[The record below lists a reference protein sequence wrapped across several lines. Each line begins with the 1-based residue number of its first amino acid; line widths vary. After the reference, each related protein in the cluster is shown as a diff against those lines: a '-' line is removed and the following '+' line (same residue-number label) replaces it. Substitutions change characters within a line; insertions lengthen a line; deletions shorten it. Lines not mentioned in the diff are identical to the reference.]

1 MSGIDT
7 WLEQWLHGSATLSL
21 VLIVS
26 LALGLRHAADPDH
39 LAAVTALIA
48 TGHGKRSTQQAGL
61 MGLSW
66 GIGHATTLLLLGLP
80 ILLFNRYL
88 PEIVQRGL
96 EIVIGTL
103 IISLA
108 LRLLI
113 RWRHSHGHLH
123 ETPNRGRHGAHSAWL
138 PQWHTSGSL
147 RRTPFGAYAIGLLHG
162 AGGTAGLTLL
172 LLARIPDR
180 AAAIWALLLFAVGT
194 ALSMALL
201 SSGFGWIITTG
212 PIARKFDRITRLL
225 GLASFFFGV
234 GYLWNALS

>member
-1 MSGIDT
+1 MLGIDT
-7 WLEQWLHGSATLSL
+7 WLEQWLRGSATLSL
-21 VLIVS
+21 VLLVS

-39 LAAVTALIA
+39 LAAVTALMA
-48 TGHGKRSTQQAGL
+48 TGTGKRSTQQAGL

-88 PEIVQRGL
+88 PEIVQRGI

-103 IISLA
+103 IIWLA

-113 RWRHSHGHLH
+113 HWRHSHGHLH
-123 ETPNRGRHGAHSAWL
+123 ETLDRGGDQACGGKIRW
-138 PQWHTSGSL
+138 WHISVSP

-162 AGGTAGLTLL
+162 VGGTAGLTLL

-180 AAAIWALLLFAVGT
+180 AAGIWALLLFALGT
-194 ALSMALL
+194 ALSMALV
-201 SSGFGWIITTG
+201 SSGFGWIIATG
-212 PIARKFDRITRLL
+212 PIARKFDRVTCLL
-225 GLASFFFGV
+225 GLASFLFGI

>member
-21 VLIVS
+21 VLLVS

-48 TGHGKRSTQQAGL
+48 TGNGKRSTQQAGL

-88 PEIVQRGL
+88 PESVQRGL
-96 EIVIGTL
+96 EIVIGML
-103 IISLA
+103 IIWLA

-113 RWRHSHGHLH
+113 RWRHGHGYMH
-123 ETPNRGRHGAHSAWL
+123 EPPDHGGHVAHRGKIRRWRINRS
-138 PQWHTSGSL
+138 S
-147 RRTPFGAYAIGLLHG
+147 RRTPLGAYAIGLLHG

-180 AAAIWALLLFAVGT
+180 AAAISALLLFAVGT

-212 PIARKFDRITRLL
+212 PIVRKFDRITQLL

>member
-39 LAAVTALIA
+39 LAAVTALVA
-48 TGHGKRSTQQAGL
+48 TSHGKRRTQQAGL

-66 GIGHATTLLLLGLP
+66 GMGHATTLVLLGLP

-103 IISLA
+103 IIWLA
-108 LRLLI
+108 LRLLV

-123 ETPNRGRHGAHSAWL
+123 EIPDHGGHAVHSGRMRRWR
-138 PQWHTSGSL
+138 SGVLSH
-147 RRTPFGAYAIGLLHG
+147 RTPFGAYAIGLLHG

-172 LLARIPDR
+172 LLARLPDR
-180 AAAIWALLLFAVGT
+180 AAAISALLLFAVGT

-212 PIARKFDRITRLL
+212 PIARKFDRVTQLL
-225 GLASFFFGV
+225 GLASFLFGV
-234 GYLWNALS
+234 GYLWHALS